1 MVGSATMSARM
12 HDDELMIDADLVRSL
27 LRRDLAAYAELPL
40 RPLDSTGSTN
50 RLFRLGEEHL
60 VRLPRQPR
68 GSAAIKQ
75 EARWLPGFA
84 TNLAVATPEVVTV
97 GEPGFGY
104 PERWSVV
111 RWLDGEKPAPG
122 AGDVTAADLASV
134 VTGLRRTEVPQEA
147 LADSE
152 LRWYRGEP
160 IAGFDADVR
169 FRLKECRELADL
181 DLDLDAVEAVW
192 DEVMALPSAETG
204 THWLHGDLLAE
215 NLLARDGRL
224 TAVLDFGALSVGD
237 PTVDLICAWEL
248 LDTSGRDEFRTL
260 LELDD
265 ATWLRSRGWALFI
278 AVMTFP
284 YYWQTMPVRCGDRL
298 VMARAALGG

>member
-50 RLFRLGEEHL
+50 RLFRLGEEWL
-60 VRLPRQPR
+60 VRLPRQPH
-68 GSAAIKQ
+68 GSAAITQ
-75 EARWLPGFA
+75 EARWLPELA
-84 TNLAVATPEVVTV
+84 ADLAVAVPEVLTV

-111 RWLDGEKPAPG
+111 RWIDGEKPRPG
-122 AGDVTAADLASV
+122 AGDVTPDDLASV

-147 LADSE
+147 LADPE
-152 LRWYRGEP
+152 LRWYRGSP
-160 IAGFDADVR
+160 IADFDAD
-169 FRLKECRELADL
+169 FRSWLQQCRELTDL
-181 DLDLDAVEAVW
+181 DLDLDAVASVWKEA
-192 DEVMALPSAETG
+192 MALPLVEPEPR
-204 THWLHGDLLAE
+204 WLHGDLLAE
-215 NLLARDGRL
+215 NLLSRDGRL
-224 TAVLDFGALSVGD
+224 VAVLDFGALSVGD

-248 LDTSGRDEFRTL
+248 LDGRGRKEFRVAL
-260 LELDD
+260 GLDD
-265 ATWLRSRGWALFI
+265 DTWLRARAWALLI

-284 YYWQTMPVRCGDRL
+284 YYRKTMPVRCADRL
-298 VMARAALGG
+298 VMARAVLGG

>member
-12 HDDELMIDADLVRSL
+12 HDDELMIDEDLVRSL

-68 GSAAIKQ
+68 GSATITQ

-111 RWLDGEKPAPG
+111 RWLDGEKPGPG

-147 LADSE
+147 LDDPE
-152 LRWYRGEP
+152 LRWYRGDP

-169 FRLKECRELADL
+169 SRLRECRELADL
-181 DLDLDAVEAVW
+181 ELDLDAVESVW
-192 DEVMALPSAETG
+192 DEVMALPPAEAG
-204 THWLHGDLLAE
+204 PHWLHGDLLAE

-248 LDTSGRDEFRTL
+248 LDAAGRDEFRRIL
-260 LELDD
+260 DIDD

-278 AVMTFP
+278 ALMTFP
-284 YYWQTMPVRCGDRL
+284 YYWQTMPVRCADRL
-298 VMARAALGG
+298 VMARAVLDG